1 MNQLIRKRI
10 RRKRIE
16 TCKAELALYPQ
27 RLLALGQ
34 KMADIESIPTV
45 DLKREFPD
53 AYIALLD
60 QRDELARYDED
71 LRDEIEVLGTEERD
85 LNSARLEV
93 QAQRAAAIRGLEK
106 VRETLA
112 PDLGTFAD
120 ASRYTSEIRRA
131 EHKLRIFN
139 RMIMSID

>member
-1 MNQLIRKRI
+1 MNELCRKPNRQE
-10 RRKRIE
+10 RIE
-16 TCKAELALYPQ
+16 ICLAECALYVQ
-27 RLLALGQ
+27 RLLDPA
-34 KMADIESIPTV
+34 V
-45 DLKREFPD
+45 DFKREFPES
-53 AYIALLD
+53 YILLLD
-60 QRDELARYDED
+60 QRDELAHYDED
-71 LRDEIEVLGTEERD
+71 LRDEIEVLSIEELN

-131 EHKLRIFN
+131 EHKLRIIN